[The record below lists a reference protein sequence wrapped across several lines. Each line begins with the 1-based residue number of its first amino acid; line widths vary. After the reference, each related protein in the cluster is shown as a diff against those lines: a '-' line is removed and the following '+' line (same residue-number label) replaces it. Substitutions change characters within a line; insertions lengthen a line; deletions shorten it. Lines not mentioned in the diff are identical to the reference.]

1 MKLLSERYHHL
12 LGTERRLRAPYVIS
26 EVGEKIWASVIV
38 RKFGSQRISGSIFFV
53 CEDIDVVTS
62 AKGAVKQ
69 G

>member
-1 MKLLSERYHHL
+1 M
-12 LGTERRLRAPYVIS
+12 IS